1 MSAITVVEHE
11 IVSVVPRLDHPE
23 QKAFTGREV
32 DGLVALG
39 TKLGIRVAEFVARD
53 RIKVQQFVGLAHL
66 CGRDIEFLPKI
77 ESQVGDAPTSV
88 VRHNLLRMLLVAH
101 DVDVHVPGRAS
112 ATLSDASWL
121 DAFIRIFCLE
131 LAEQVRRG
139 LTRRYHADED
149 DLATLRGRLVVEEQ
163 LRRNF
168 IHKERVACEF
178 DELDEDHLLNQV
190 FKLALIRMGRCARS
204 IGAQRLVHEL
214 ALGFDGV
221 STPARSKGWWRK
233 VSLDRLSARF
243 TQPLR
248 MAQMFLD
255 GTSPD
260 VSHGNA
266 ESYALLFDMNDL
278 FEKFVGREL
287 RRCLQPQG
295 LRVHLQHARYHLMR
309 DPSNGANLFAL
320 RPDIVV
326 FEDGKTVC
334 IADTKWKRLL
344 LEERKLGVQ
353 QGDLY
358 QMLAYADR
366 YACNSI
372 LMLYPYQAGDGHQ
385 GSAQRLLRYQGR
397 DTAVLIGQL
406 ALGDLGTVGE
416 QLKAMFNQSAA
427 VIAVVQ

>member
-11 IVSVVPRLDHPE
+11 TVPVVPRLDNPG
-23 QKAFTGREV
+23 QKALTGKEV
-32 DGLVALG
+32 DALIALG

-53 RIKVQQFVGLAHL
+53 RIKVQQFVGLANL

-101 DVDVHVPGRAS
+101 DVNVRVPGMAS
-112 ATLSDASWL
+112 AKLSDASWL
-121 DAFIRIFCLE
+121 DTFIRVFCLE

-139 LTRRYHADED
+139 LTRRYRADED
-149 DLATLRGRLVVEEQ
+149 DLAALRGRLVVEDQ

-178 DELDEDHLLNQV
+178 DELDEDHMLNQV
-190 FKLALIRMGRCARS
+190 FKLALTQMGRCARS
-204 IGAQRLVHEL
+204 IGAQRLVREL
-214 ALGFDGV
+214 ALSFDGV
-221 STPARSKGWWRK
+221 SAPTMSQGWWCK

-243 TQPLR
+243 TQSLR

-255 GTSPD
+255 GASPD
-260 VSHGNA
+260 VSHGTA
-266 ESYALLFDMNDL
+266 ASYALLFDMNDL

-295 LRVHLQHARYHLMR
+295 LRVHLQHARHHLMM

-320 RPDIVV
+320 KPDVVV
-326 FEDGKTVC
+326 FEDGKVLY

-372 LMLYPYQAGDGHQ
+372 LTLYPYQAEDGRH
-385 GSAQRLLRYQGR
+385 GLVQRLLRYQGR
-397 DTAVLIGQL
+397 DTTLLIGQL
-406 ALGDLGTVGE
+406 DLGDLGTVGE

-427 VIAVVQ
+427 ATAAVQ

>member
-11 IVSVVPRLDHPE
+11 IVPVVPRLEHPR
-23 QKAFTGREV
+23 QKALTGKEV
-32 DGLVALG
+32 DGLFALG

-66 CGRDIEFLPKI
+66 YDRDIEFLPKI
-77 ESQVGDAPTSV
+77 ESQVGEVPTSV
-88 VRHNLLRMLLVAH
+88 VRHNLVRMLLVAH
-101 DVDVHVPGRAS
+101 DVDVHVPGLAS

-121 DAFIRIFCLE
+121 DTFIRVFCLE

-139 LTRRYHADED
+139 LIRRYRADED
-149 DLATLRGRLVVEEQ
+149 DLAALRGRLVVEEQ

-168 IHKERVACEF
+168 IHKERIACEF

-190 FKLALIRMGRCARS
+190 FKLALTRMGRCARS

-214 ALGFDGV
+214 ALSFDGV
-221 STPARSKGWWRK
+221 SVPAISKGWWRK

-243 TQPLR
+243 AQPLR

-255 GTSPD
+255 GASPD

-266 ESYALLFDMNDL
+266 ESYALLFDMNAL

-295 LRVHLQHARYHLMR
+295 LRVHLQHASHHLMR

-320 RPDIVV
+320 KPDIVV
-326 FEDGKTVC
+326 FEDGQAVC
-334 IADTKWKRLL
+334 IADTKWKRLS

-366 YACNSI
+366 YACESI
-372 LMLYPYQAGDGHQ
+372 LMLYPYQSGDGHH
-385 GSAQRLLRYQGR
+385 GSAQRFLHYQGR
-397 DTAVLIGQL
+397 DTTVLIGQL
-406 ALGDLGTVGE
+406 AMSDLGTVGE
-416 QLKAMFNQSAA
+416 QLKAMFSKSAA
-427 VIAVVQ
+427 VTGAVQ

>member
-11 IVSVVPRLDHPE
+11 IVPVVPRLDHPG
-23 QKAFTGREV
+23 QKALTVKEV

-39 TKLGIRVAEFVARD
+39 AKLGIRVAEFVARD
-53 RIKVQQFVGLAHL
+53 RIKVQQFVGLARL
-66 CGRDIEFLPKI
+66 YERDIEFLPKI
-77 ESQVGDAPTSV
+77 ESQVGDAPTSI

-101 DVDVHVPGRAS
+101 DVDVHVPGQAS
-112 ATLSDASWL
+112 ATLSNASWL
-121 DAFIRIFCLE
+121 DTFIRVFCLE

-139 LTRRYHADED
+139 LARRYRADED

-168 IHKERVACEF
+168 IHKERAACEF
-178 DELDEDHLLNQV
+178 DELDEDHLLNQI
-190 FKLALIRMGRCARS
+190 FKLALARMGRSARS
-204 IGAQRLVHEL
+204 IGTQRLVHEL
-214 ALGFDGV
+214 ALSFDGV
-221 STPARSKGWWRK
+221 SAPPMSKGWWRK

-243 TQPLR
+243 MQPLR

-255 GTSPD
+255 GVSPD

-295 LRVHLQHARYHLMR
+295 LRVHLQHARHHLMR

-326 FEDGKTVC
+326 FEDSKAVC
-334 IADTKWKRLL
+334 IADTKWKRLF
-344 LEERKLGVQ
+344 LEERTFGVQ

-366 YACNSI
+366 YACDSI
-372 LMLYPYQAGDGHQ
+372 LLLYPYQRGDGHH
-385 GSAQRLLRYQGR
+385 GSAKRLLHYQGR
-397 DTAVLIGQL
+397 DSVVLIGQL

-416 QLKAMFNQSAA
+416 QLKAMFKQLAA
-427 VIAVVQ
+427 APTVVQ